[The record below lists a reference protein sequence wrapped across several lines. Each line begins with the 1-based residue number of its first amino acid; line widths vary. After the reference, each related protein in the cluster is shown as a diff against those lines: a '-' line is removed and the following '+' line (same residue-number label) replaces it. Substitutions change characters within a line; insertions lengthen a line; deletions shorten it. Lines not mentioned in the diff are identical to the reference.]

1 MNQQSSTNTFL
12 HQIRMLPLST
22 LRLSR
27 GKRLLIVTLSY
38 GLGEAGLWFLFPLVH
53 NGATMFLPIVSAC
66 WLFRYRG
73 MFVSLVLNGVAFQLT
88 YFFLLRG
95 MLPDQAFVE
104 GGIIG
109 FGTSLGLGL
118 VVCWLRTAVDHVQA
132 ARQQALAA
140 EQRRRQALHPEHQI
154 MLADEYQSKLNEGPD
169 QSPLTVLGSSP
180 GLPKEQQE
188 HLDLMTQGDV
198 QTSMTPL
205 DQQQASLERSI
216 GQYRLVR
223 KLGSGSFGTVY
234 LAQHRHEHRQVAVKT
249 LQMTRDEGL
258 KGFLNEACTMWLR
271 HPHIVPLLDFGISGG
286 DLPFLVM
293 EYASGGTLRDR
304 HPKGERIPLFTI
316 VSYVDQLA
324 SALQYAH
331 DQRVIHRDVKPTNI
345 LVRADGT
352 LMMSDFGIAKLL
364 EQNVVSSQQT
374 QVGTPAYMA
383 PEQYRGYPCFA
394 SDQYALAVVVYEW
407 ICGVRPFQGPS
418 IGLAFQHMNTPP
430 PRLRDSL
437 PELSEAIERVL
448 FKALAKNPEERF
460 KRVEEFAHALRQA
473 VQAPLVRDTPVEAAR
488 NAASLVPSEQVS
500 QLTYDPKSEL
510 LVRAPT
516 DTESVHLEPGTKT
529 TNVPGSQPSSSPIA
543 RHVAALSP
551 QRRRIPIK
559 CPLRALWETG
569 NSSQKKTDR
578 SITENDSFSD

>member
-1 MNQQSSTNTFL
+1 MNQQSRVSAFL
-12 HQIRMLPLST
+12 HQIRILPLFA

-27 GKRLLIVTLSY
+27 GKRLLIVTLCY
-38 GLGEAGLWFLFPLVH
+38 GLGETGLWFLFPLVH

-73 MFVSLVLNGVAFQLT
+73 LLVSLVLNGVAFQLT
-88 YFFLLRG
+88 YLFLLRG

-118 VVCWLRTAVDHVQA
+118 VVCWLRAAVDHVHA
-132 ARQQALAA
+132 VRQQALAE
-140 EQRRRQALHPEHQI
+140 EQKRRQVLDPEHQI
-154 MLADEYQSKLNEGPD
+154 MLADEYQYKPNEGSD
-169 QSPLTVLGSSP
+169 QSPLSVLGGSLE
-180 GLPKEQQE
+180 LPKERQE
-188 HLDLMTQGDV
+188 HLDLMTRVDV
-198 QTSMTPL
+198 LTGVTPL
-205 DQQQASLERSI
+205 DQQETSLGRQI

-223 KLGSGSFGTVY
+223 KLGSGGFGTVY
-234 LAQHRHEHRQVAVKT
+234 LAEHRHEHTQVALKT
-249 LQMTRDEGL
+249 LQMTRGEGL
-258 KGFLNEACTMWLR
+258 KDFLNEACTMWLR
-271 HPHIVPLLDFGISGG
+271 HPHIVPLLDFGINDD

-293 EYASGGTLRDR
+293 EYAPQGTLRDR

-324 SALQYAH
+324 TALQYAH
-331 DQRVIHRDVKPTNI
+331 DQRVIHRDVKPANI

-364 EQNVVSSQQT
+364 EQNAVVTSVQT

-407 ICGVRPFQGPS
+407 ICGVRPFQGPP

-430 PRLRDSL
+430 QRLRDHL
-437 PELSEAIERVL
+437 PELSEAVERVI
-448 FKALAKNPEERF
+448 FKALAKNPAERF
-460 KRVEEFAHALRQA
+460 ERIEEFAHALRQA
-473 VQAPLVRDTPVEAAR
+473 IQASP
-488 NAASLVPSEQVS
+488 EQVPR
-500 QLTYDPKSEL
+500 LACDPQSEPL
-510 LVRAPT
+510 GR

-529 TNVPGSQPSSSPIA
+529 TDGLGSQTSSSPIV
-543 RHVAALSP
+543 RHAALSP
-551 QRRRIPIK
+551 QRAQIPIRVQANCGNAIH
-559 CPLRALWETG
+559 CPICF
-569 NSSQKKTDR
+569 K
-578 SITENDSFSD
+578 ICYH